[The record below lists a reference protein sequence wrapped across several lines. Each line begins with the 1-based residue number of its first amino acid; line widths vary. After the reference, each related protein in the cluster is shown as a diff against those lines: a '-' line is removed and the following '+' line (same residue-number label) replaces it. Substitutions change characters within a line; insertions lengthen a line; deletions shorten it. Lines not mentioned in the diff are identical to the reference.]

1 MVVAALFLIASLA
14 QDPPGPPPIRARG
27 CIVPDYF
34 ESKIRI
40 FDQER
45 GHSKVEQGVY
55 AFDRN
60 GQRWARKEQVTTDG
74 SKKAQ
79 QFHVLADYVLG
90 NELIYNLATKQCAE
104 IKGLTE
110 SQWLRDLPDA
120 YADAK
125 HQGDVIIG
133 SLAQQGYGVTI
144 SAWSA
149 GYSSGNVKI
158 EVDQQF
164 VHPEPVP
171 GTRDPHC
178 LPFSDVRISNHTT
191 GIPAVY
197 LNSQHTN
204 IVLGISDPSI
214 FDPPCTPSAAEVY
227 WYAGSHHPEGAKT
240 IATIAE
246 IWRT

>member
-1 MVVAALFLIASLA
+1 MSSQITSLETNLSTIWLPSNVLKSKASHCYTRIPVPQSCICACCRCAHSWRERHAATTASPHA
-14 QDPPGPPPIRARG
+14 TPTPPHP
-27 CIVPDYF
+27 
-34 ESKIRI
+34 
-40 FDQER
+40 
-45 GHSKVEQGVY
+45 
-55 AFDRN
+55 
-60 GQRWARKEQVTTDG
+60 T
-74 SKKAQ
+74 
-79 QFHVLADYVLG
+79 
-90 NELIYNLATKQCAE
+90 
-104 IKGLTE
+104 GLTE